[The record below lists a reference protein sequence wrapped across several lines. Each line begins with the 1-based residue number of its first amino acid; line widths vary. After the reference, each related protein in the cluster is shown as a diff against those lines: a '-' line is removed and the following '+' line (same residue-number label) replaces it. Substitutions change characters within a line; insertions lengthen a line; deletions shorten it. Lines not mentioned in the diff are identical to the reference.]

1 MGGGEGVFF
10 SPQWHGT
17 DRSCGDY
24 KPWKIRVAET
34 GPVRGMSSCKELIC
48 KVSEGDSAYY
58 YLRLRP
64 VDGHRAWLRLVWLD
78 WAK

>member
-17 DRSCGDY
+17 DRSCGGY
-24 KPWKIRVAET
+24 KPWKFVWQSKSGAWD
-34 GPVRGMSSCKELIC
+34 VELQGIELQG
-48 KVSEGDSAYY
+48 VGRR
-58 YLRLRP
+58 LGLLLFRLRP